1 MVLAAQVRIG
11 ALVLLTGNWLR
22 MHLRRPSFELSIL
35 CLKLFDTQFE
45 HLDLGEEADLTLVGT

>member
-1 MVLAAQVRIG
+1 M
-11 ALVLLTGNWLR
+11 VLLTGNWLR

-45 HLDLGEEADLTLVGT
+45 HLDLGEEADLTPVGI